1 MSITINRTINTN
13 RRALL
18 AGASIFLRLC
28 LRILNTLDFTNEE
41 RENARTYV
49 LNLVNNVLRSQV
61 VILEPYKKYR
71 PGDDYYY
78 RLSDT
83 ERICFTDPIKSSNV
97 NYIWVSFFGP
107 YPNKKQC
114 TIEAGFSV
122 HEITR
127 VFAIKKFRLSNKKME
142 YLQYFRSKLWALQ
155 RQ

>member
-1 MSITINRTINTN
+1 MSITMNRTINTN

-41 RENARTYV
+41 RENARAYLLT
-49 LNLVNNVLRSQV
+49 LVNNALQSQV
-61 VILEPYKKYR
+61 ALLEPYKKYR

-83 ERICFTDPIKSSNV
+83 EHISFTDPSKSGKFS
-97 NYIWVSFFGP
+97 YIWITFVGP
-107 YPNKKQC
+107 YSNKKQC
-114 TIEAGFSV
+114 TIESGFSV

-142 YLQYFRSKLWALQ
+142 YLQYFRSKLYDSQLQ
-155 RQ
+155 